1 MNKTLPTLLL
11 ASLLLLLGGC
21 GQSGNDEAAGVAAQA
36 AAEASAVGVNAEVE
50 AFYAANPDFFSFKT
64 LADLPPDLAWTSNE
78 HLPEVG
84 SPEAKKGGTQYGALQ
99 DFPRTLRTV
108 GPDSNGSFRAFLQDD
123 VSMALTHLHPDTLEL
138 YPGLAESWAV
148 DWDNQTVY
156 ARLDPAA
163 TWSDG
168 APITADD
175 YLFMFWFYRSPY
187 IMAPWYNNFYSTT
200 YTNITRY
207 DDHTISVSMAERKPD
222 MDERGLLLRP
232 IPRHFYR
239 EMGDDFSERYQ
250 WAFEPTSGAYIV
262 RDQDIRKGRS
272 IALTRHENWW
282 ARDRKHWRYRFN
294 ADRIQLNV
302 IRDTPK
308 MFEAFKRG
316 DIDQFGLGLAE
327 YWYEKLP
334 DSDPDVQA
342 GYIHKVTF
350 YNQRPRPPFGL
361 WINTAQPLL
370 DDRDIRVGIAHATN
384 WDMVIEKFFRGDNE
398 RLNTG
403 NDGFGEYSHPTL
415 KAREFDLAKAQE
427 HFAKAGFSRR
437 GADGILTNEAGQKL
451 SFTLSTGYEN
461 MRDVLTILRQEAAKA
476 GLDLRLEILDGTVG
490 WKKVQEK
497 QHDIFFVAFGRF
509 LEEYPR
515 FWEHY
520 HSDNAWDRAFLED
533 GSVNPDRQPKTQTNN
548 LEAFALPE
556 MDQLIER
563 YRASTDKEEM
573 IALSHRMIELHHD
586 HASFVP
592 GFYQGFFRVGHW
604 RWVRYPEGFSYKHS
618 DGPGEL
624 FVHWIDTDIKEE
636 TQAARRE
643 GRIFPPSIS
652 VYDQWAE

>member
-1 MNKTLPTLLL
+1 MKKTLSMLLL
-11 ASLLLLLGGC
+11 ASLVLLLGGC
-21 GQSGNDEAAGVAAQA
+21 GTSDSDGAADA
-36 AAEASAVGVNAEVE
+36 AAEAAATATAAELNAEVE
-50 AFYAANPDFFSFKT
+50 AFYAANPDFFGFKT
-64 LADLPPDLAWTSNE
+64 PADLPSDLEWTSND
-78 HLPEVG
+78 HLAEIG

-108 GPDSNGSFRAFLQDD
+108 GPDSNGSFRPFLLDN
-123 VSMALTHLHPDTLEL
+123 VGMTLTHLHPETLEL

-156 ARLDPAA
+156 AKLDPAA

-168 APITADD
+168 EPITADD

-200 YTNITRY
+200 YTNISRY
-207 DDHTISVSMAERKPD
+207 DDHTISITMAERKPD

-232 IPRHFYR
+232 IPRHFYS

-250 WAFEPTSGAYIV
+250 WAFEPTPGPYVV

-272 IALTRHENWW
+272 IALTRQENWW
-282 ARDRKHWRYRFN
+282 ARDKKHWRYRFN
-294 ADRIQLNV
+294 PDRIQLGV

-316 DIDQFGLGLAE
+316 DIDQFGLNLAE

-370 DDRDIRVGIAHATN
+370 DNRDIRVGIAHATN

-398 RLNTG
+398 RLNTA

-415 KAREFDLAKAQE
+415 KAREFNIDRAQE
-427 HFAKAGFSRR
+427 HFARAGFSRR
-437 GADGILTNEAGQKL
+437 GADGILVNEAGQKL
-451 SFTLSTGYEN
+451 SFTLSTGYET

-497 QHDIFFVAFGRF
+497 QHDISFSAFGRF

-533 GSVNPDRQPKTQTNN
+533 GSVNPERQPKTQTNN
-548 LEAFALPE
+548 LEAFALLE

-563 YRASTDKEEM
+563 YRASTDRDEM
-573 IALSHRMIELHHD
+573 IALSHQMIELHHE

-592 GFYQGFFRVGHW
+592 GFYQGFFRLGKW
-604 RWVRYPEGFSYKHS
+604 RWVRYPEGFSYRHS

-624 FVHWIDTDIKEE
+624 FVHWIDTEMKEE
-636 TQAARRE
+636 TQAAQRTGKAFE
-643 GRIFPPSIS
+643 PVIE